1 MVLAYQLHSEDF
13 IGFELPFSDKEVTA
27 WGGLAVT
34 KQMLDHPDFANSRR
48 SMHQASFSQ
57 RL

>member
-1 MVLAYQLHSEDF
+1 M
-13 IGFELPFSDKEVTA
+13 GFELPFSDKEVTA

-48 SMHQASFSQ
+48 TMHQASFSQ